1 MRQGITG
8 AAQWQILEPDEQLML
23 RLGQDDWTCLE
34 ELVERHREALV
45 HYLYRMVQDQE
56 AAEDLAQEVFLRV
69 FRARARY
76 QPVARF
82 TTWLYRIATNLA
94 LNWLRGQKA
103 ARWTYSL
110 DAPCRDGRAFTLR
123 DHGRNIEQRLV
134 ERSLAERVRRAVA
147 ALPARQRAVI
157 ILHKYHELDHEQIA
171 RILGC
176 SVQAVKSLAFR
187 GYANLRRQL
196 VGAYEPA
203 CVAGRQ

>member
-203 CVAGRQ
+203 RVGGCG